1 MITYSEKIKLYEWL
15 NYSIANN
22 VDDNAVKKGM
32 CIIISRHTGGFLL
45 QKNEFLNFIKE
56 HFMLFKT
63 IMFSIEKVK

>member
-22 VDDNAVKKGM
+22 VDDNAVKKRM
-32 CIIISRHTGGFLL
+32 CIIISRHAGGFLL
-45 QKNEFLNFIKE
+45 QKNEFLNFTKE
-56 HFMLFKT
+56 HLILFKT